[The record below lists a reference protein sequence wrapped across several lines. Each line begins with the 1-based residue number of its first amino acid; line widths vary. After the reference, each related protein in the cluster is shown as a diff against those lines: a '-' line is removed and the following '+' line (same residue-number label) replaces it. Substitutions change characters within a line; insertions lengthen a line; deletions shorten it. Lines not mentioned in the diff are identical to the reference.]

1 MSVVQVFVGDSF
13 VGKTSLINR
22 LFSDRFEENTGATIG
37 CDFKYKRYLFDGRS
51 VGVTVWDTAGSEKFS
66 AVTSS
71 YYRGAQGVVLVYDV
85 TRRESF
91 DRLAYWLKEVSRVGS
106 HPDTIRM
113 IVGNKLD
120 LVQPSRS
127 WGRTPTRG
135 GQGSDGGPGAGA
147 GDGSSGC
154 GDGGSGSPGGP
165 MRPAAAQ
172 RQVSAEEAAAFA
184 RQHGWI
190 VDTPSL
196 HRANMQPAMEVET
209 RRQKDLQ
216 QHHRRSPCGC

>member
-1 MSVVQVFVGDSF
+1 M
-13 VGKTSLINR
+13 
-22 LFSDRFEENTGATIG
+22 
-37 CDFKYKRYLFDGRS
+37 
-51 VGVTVWDTAGSEKFS
+51 
-66 AVTSS
+66 
-71 YYRGAQGVVLVYDV
+71 YDV

-120 LVQPSRS
+120 LVQPSPLDDS
-127 WGRTPTRG
+127 MGLPPSQFSLLGEDTDEG

-184 RQHGWI
+184 RQHGW
-190 VDTPSL
+190 VGGCCVPPLDRRVS
-196 HRANMQPAMEVET
+196 RAARFKGGT
-209 RRQKDLQ
+209 AC
-216 QHHRRSPCGC
+216 SC

>member
-120 LVQPSRS
+120 LVQPSPLDDSMGLPPLAVLAPGGGHR
-127 WGRTPTRG
+127 RG
-135 GQGSDGGPGAGA
+135 GGRARTAGR
-147 GDGSSGC
+147 GRGRGT
-154 GDGGSGSPGGP
+154 
-165 MRPAAAQ
+165 AAAG
-172 RQVSAEEAAAFA
+172 VATAVAA
-184 RQHGWI
+184 
-190 VDTPSL
+190 V
-196 HRANMQPAMEVET
+196 RAG
-209 RRQKDLQ
+209 R
-216 QHHRRSPCGC
+216 